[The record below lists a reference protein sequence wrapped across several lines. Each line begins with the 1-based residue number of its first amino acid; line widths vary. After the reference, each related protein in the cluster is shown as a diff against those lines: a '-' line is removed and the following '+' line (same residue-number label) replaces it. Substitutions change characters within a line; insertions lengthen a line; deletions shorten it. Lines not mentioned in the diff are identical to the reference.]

1 MQDQTQTVLFDLDG
15 TLIDTTDLILRC
27 FQHSWERVCGFNHSR
42 AALLQT
48 FGTPLREAMHQL
60 LVTKAESKGARGVEV
75 DPDVV
80 DQLLAEYRL
89 FNAANH
95 DWLARPFHGTGE
107 VLSELRLRG
116 YLIAVVTSKTRE
128 LALRGLR
135 LCSLDG
141 LIDSAVF
148 LEDTDVHKP
157 HPEPILAAL
166 KRLNAPSRSA
176 VYVGDSRH
184 DIVAAR
190 AAGVRTVAALWGP
203 APRTELERERPD
215 FIAESITDLLEIFN
229 RRGPYYKDAPACQT

>member
-1 MQDQTQTVLFDLDG
+1 MHYQKRAILFDLDG

-27 FQHSWERVCGFNHSR
+27 FQHSWETVCGFNHSR
-42 AALLQT
+42 EALIQT
-48 FGTPLREAMHQL
+48 FGTPLREAMYRL
-60 LVTKAESKGARGVEV
+60 LLKETELKNGVRGPEV
-75 DPDVV
+75 DPGVV
-80 DQLLAEYRL
+80 DRLLAEYRS
-89 FNAANH
+89 FNVANH
-95 DWLARPFHGTGE
+95 DWLARPFEGTGE
-107 VLSELRLRG
+107 VLAELRRRG
-116 YLIAVVTSKTRE
+116 YLIAVVTSKSRE
-128 LALRGLR
+128 LGLRGLR

-148 LEDTDVHKP
+148 LEDTDAHKP
-157 HPEPILAAL
+157 HPEPIHAAL
-166 KRLNAPSRSA
+166 ERLSARSGSA

-229 RRGPYYKDAPACQT
+229 